1 MEKRRRPIIPMACVA
16 REPSSEKHNTWG
28 SRWQQ

>member
-1 MEKRRRPIIPMACVA
+1 MEKWGKPIIPMAYAA

-28 SRWQQ
+28 SR